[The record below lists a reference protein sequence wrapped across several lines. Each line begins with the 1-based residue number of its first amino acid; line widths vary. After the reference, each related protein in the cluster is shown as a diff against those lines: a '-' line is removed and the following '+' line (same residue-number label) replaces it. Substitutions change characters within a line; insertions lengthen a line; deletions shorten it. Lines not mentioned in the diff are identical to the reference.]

1 MTSFIDRVKI
11 EVKAGNGG
19 NGSISFRR
27 EKYIP
32 RGGPDGGDGGN
43 GGSVIILA
51 DSNLSTLLDYTYD
64 KHCRAEDGKPGRG
77 RQMSGKA
84 GEDLI
89 LKVPVG
95 VLVYDMETDE
105 ELVDLDEDGKS
116 IVVAEAGSGGW
127 GNVHFKS
134 SVNQAPR
141 RANPG
146 TPGEHR
152 MIRMEL
158 KLLADIGII
167 GFPNAGKSTLISRI
181 SAAKPKIADYPF
193 TTLVPNLGVVKW
205 AEYKSFVI
213 ADIPGLVEGSADGK
227 GLGHQFLRHIERTR
241 MIVHMLDPALE
252 DEGRDIIKDYKTIN
266 NELKRF
272 SGELARKP
280 QVVVV
285 NKIET
290 VGGKGE
296 ADKLCA
302 QLLQHIGIKA
312 FPISAITGEGL
323 NELVRMLGA
332 RLEEMKKTSTDSD
345 I

>member
-11 EVKAGNGG
+11 EVKAGDGG
-19 NGSISFRR
+19 DGSISFRR

-43 GGSVIILA
+43 GGSVIIVA
-51 DSNLSTLLDYTYD
+51 DDSLSTLLDYTYN
-64 KHCRAEDGKPGRG
+64 KHCRAEDGKPGKG

-95 VLVYDMETDE
+95 VLVYDIKTGE

-116 IVVAEAGSGGW
+116 IIVAEAGSGGW

-146 TPGEHR
+146 TKGEFR
-152 MIRMEL
+152 VIRLEL
-158 KLLADIGII
+158 KLIADIGIV

-181 SAAKPKIADYPF
+181 SAARPKIADYPF

-241 MIVHMLDPALE
+241 LIVHMLDPALE
-252 DEGRDIIKDYKTIN
+252 DDRRDIIDDYKTIN
-266 NELKRF
+266 SELARF
-272 SGELARKP
+272 SGELAQKP
-280 QVVVV
+280 QIVVV

-290 VGGKGE
+290 VGGRDE

-302 QLLQHIGIKA
+302 RLSQHIGIKA

-323 NELVRMLGA
+323 GELVRMLGA
-332 RLEEMKKTSTDSD
+332 RLEEMKKTPADND
-345 I
+345 L